1 MAATPGGR
9 LGEQEIGWREGACVT
24 VVAASVGYPSDYETG
39 ALIDI
44 PPELETDDAFDRDG
58 VVVFHAGTRRDAGRL
73 VTAGGRVLN
82 VTAVGAD
89 VGAARERAYD
99 ALARIESPALRWRS
113 DIGWREL
120 ARALAE

>member
-1 MAATPGGR
+1 
-9 LGEQEIGWREGACVT
+9 VT

-39 ALIDI
+39 VGIDI

-58 VVVFHAGTRRDAGRL
+58 VVVFHAGTRREASRL

-89 VGAARERAYD
+89 VGVARERAYS

-120 ARALAE
+120 ARAYAE